1 MNAEY
6 RHDSETRAAV
16 RSNLASFTHR
26 QTAPAKLRSASV
38 VLAICNWQGHAAVIL
53 TRRASR
59 LRAHGYQW
67 ALPGG
72 RVDEGETRQEA
83 ALREL
88 EEEINLKASGT
99 AVLGTLDDYSTRSGY
114 NITPIVVWTEQA
126 WETLEPNPEEVAHI
140 EPFTFAELAR
150 QDSPIL
156 TPSSEGEH
164 PVLSMHF
171 GADVVFAPTGA
182 MLYQFREVALLGRG
196 TRVAHFDQPAF
207 AWK

>member
-1 MNAEY
+1 MY
-6 RHDSETRAAV
+6 K
-16 RSNLASFTHR
+16 R
-26 QTAPAKLRSASV
+26 Q
-38 VLAICNWQGHAAVIL
+38 
-53 TRRASR
+53 
-59 LRAHGYQW
+59 
-67 ALPGG
+67 
-72 RVDEGETRQEA
+72 
-83 ALREL
+83 
-88 EEEINLKASGT
+88 
-99 AVLGTLDDYSTRSGY
+99 
-114 NITPIVVWTEQA
+114 EQA

-171 GADVVFAPTGA
+171 GSDVVFAPTGA